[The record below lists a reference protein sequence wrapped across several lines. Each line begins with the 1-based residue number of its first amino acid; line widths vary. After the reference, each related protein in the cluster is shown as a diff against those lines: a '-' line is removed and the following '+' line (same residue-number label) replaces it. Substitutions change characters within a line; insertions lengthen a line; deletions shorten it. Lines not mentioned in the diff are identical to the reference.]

1 MSETGPGWNR
11 EAIARCGIEVGGTR
25 KIELLGRRL
34 RKLRKERKWSPAD
47 LAKRTG
53 IDAQDVLRI
62 ERGEARA
69 GLETIIRLL
78 AAFEVDAA
86 DFERIAAAERED
98 EAPVERFR
106 RDLSG

>member
-1 MSETGPGWNR
+1 V
-11 EAIARCGIEVGGTR
+11 RCGIELGGTR

-47 LAKRTG
+47 LAERTG
-53 IDAQDVLRI
+53 IDAQDVIRI

-69 GLETIIRLL
+69 GLETVIRLL
-78 AAFEVDAA
+78 AVFEIDASELA
-86 DFERIAAAERED
+86 RLEAAEREND
-98 EAPVERFR
+98 PPTERFR